1 MIEEEVVMLKS
12 YPVIFHKEEE
22 GYWVE
27 FPEFGGGTQGEDLE
41 EAMKNARQMLESVLA
56 SYLDEGLVLP
66 ISSDIQKISVE
77 DGFATMIQADPSPYL
92 KNNKAIR
99 KNVTVPE
106 WLIRLADRDRVNYSE
121 VLTKALERNY
131 NYKTIKSLERLISS
145 DFLGII

>member
-12 YPVIFHKEEE
+12 YPAIFHKEEE

-121 VLTKALERNY
+121 VLTKALER
-131 NYKTIKSLERLISS
+131 KLQL
-145 DFLGII
+145 

>member
-1 MIEEEVVMLKS
+1 MLKS
-12 YPVIFHKEEE
+12 YPAIFHKEEE

-106 WLIRLADRDRVNYSE
+106 WLIRLADRDRINYSE
-121 VLTKALERNY
+121 VLTKALE
-131 NYKTIKSLERLISS
+131 KKLQL
-145 DFLGII
+145 

>member
-1 MIEEEVVMLKS
+1 MLKT
-12 YPVIFHKEEE
+12 YPAIFHKEEE

-56 SYLDEGLVLP
+56 FYLDEGMKLP
-66 ISSDIQKISVE
+66 NPSEIRKLSVE
-77 DGFATMIQADPSPYL
+77 DGFATMIQADPNPYL

-106 WLIRLADRDRVNYSE
+106 WLVQLADRDQVNYSE
-121 VLTKALERNY
+121 VLTKALER
-131 NYKTIKSLERLISS
+131 KLQL
-145 DFLGII
+145 

>member
-12 YPVIFHKEEE
+12 YPAIFHKEEE

-106 WLIRLADRDRVNYSE
+106 WLIRLADRDRINYSE
-121 VLTKALERNY
+121 VLTKALE
-131 NYKTIKSLERLISS
+131 KKLQL
-145 DFLGII
+145 

>member
-1 MIEEEVVMLKS
+1 MLKS
-12 YPVIFHKEEE
+12 YPAIFHKEEE

-121 VLTKALERNY
+121 VLTKALE
-131 NYKTIKSLERLISS
+131 KKLQL
-145 DFLGII
+145 